1 MLRYSATLDVPIST
15 ARTISAWLQAHRRRH
30 DLRPHQ
36 RATTCWEQAIM
47 LLRWLYEATSIA
59 TIARDARVSQA
70 TGYRYIHEA
79 LRVVSAKSP
88 TLIDA
93 LRHAKDA
100 NNLFVCLDGTLI
112 RTDRVAR
119 KNPKNRH
126 DLWYSGKHKAFGGN
140 VQVLTDESG
149 YPLWVSSVSPGSTHD
164 ITAAREHVLDAIS
177 TVDICVLA
185 DKGYIGAGHNVHTPI
200 RGRNLADD
208 EYEYNRRLN
217 GLRAPSERANA
228 MLKQLKA
235 LRRVTLCPKTITAI
249 AKTALVVLHLARK
262 ILW

>member
-1 MLRYSATLDVPIST
+1 M
-15 ARTISAWLQAHRRRH
+15 
-30 DLRPHQ
+30 
-36 RATTCWEQAIM
+36 
-47 LLRWLYEATSIA
+47 
-59 TIARDARVSQA
+59 
-70 TGYRYIHEA
+70 HEA
-79 LRVVSAKSP
+79 LKVVSAKSP

-112 RTDRVAR
+112 RTDRVAS

-149 YPLWVSSVSPGSTHD
+149 YPLWVSPVSPGSTHD
-164 ITAAREHVLDAIS
+164 ITAAREHVLEVIS

-208 EYEYNRRLN
+208 ECEYNRRLN
-217 GLRAPSERANA
+217 GLRAPAERANA

-235 LRRVTLCPKTITAI
+235 LSKCNPMPQDHYSHRKNCFSRPTPSPQNT
-249 AKTALVVLHLARK
+249 LARIFHGVGLK
-262 ILW
+262 RCVKVKKVLLDLLE